1 MKNRLL
7 LYVLALSIPTVLGL
21 QLWQSDRYARV
32 EAELRSLER
41 AQAEWLESNKRL
53 IAGMAVLGSSE
64 RIERVATGDLGM
76 SRIKP
81 EAVLQV
87 RVAPTGGLDG

>member
-7 LYVLALSIPTVLGL
+7 LYVFAFSIPAVLGL
-21 QLWQSDRYARV
+21 QVWQSARYARV
-32 EAELRSLER
+32 EAELRALEK
-41 AQAEWLESNKRL
+41 AQGEWLESNKRL

-64 RIERVATGDLGM
+64 RIERVAKNDLGM
-76 SRIKP
+76 QKIKP

-87 RVAPTGGLDG
+87 RVASSGGLDG

>member
-7 LYVLALSIPTVLGL
+7 LYVLALSIPAVLGL
-21 QLWQSDRYARV
+21 QVWQSARYARV
-32 EAELRSLER
+32 EAELHSLEK
-41 AQAEWLESNKRL
+41 AQLDWIESNKRL

-64 RIERVATGDLGM
+64 RIERVATSDLGM
-76 SRIKP
+76 RKIQP

-87 RVAPTGGLDG
+87 RVVPSGGLDG

>member
-7 LYVLALSIPTVLGL
+7 LYVLALSVPAVLGL
-21 QLWQSDRYARV
+21 QAWQASRYSRV
-32 EAELRSLER
+32 ETELRALER
-41 AQAEWLESNKRL
+41 TQIEWIESNKRL

-64 RIERVATGDLGM
+64 RIERVAKHDLSM
-76 SRIKP
+76 QKIKP

-87 RVAPTGGLDG
+87 RVSQSGGLDG